1 MRFFRSTW
9 LQKILLPLLLV
20 LLNAGAFGFIERQG
34 ERKDELVIRTTQF
47 FAKLSAPLRQLQIKY
62 GFDVVNVSAARIFKK
77 TISDDYIPGTSCNPV
92 SADLPT
98 YLCRGPPRL
107 TIIL

>member
-20 LLNAGAFGFIERQG
+20 LLNAGTFDFIERQG
-34 ERKDELVIRTTQF
+34 EGKDELVIRTTQF
-47 FAKLSAPLRQLQIKY
+47 FAKLSSPLRQLQIRY
-62 GFDVVNVSAARIFKK
+62 GFDVVNVSAVRIFKK
-77 TISDDYIPGTSCNPV
+77 NISHDYIPGTSCHPV

-107 TIIL
+107 TVL